1 MRHSH
6 SFRVGPVGFR
16 VGSDWAGPI
25 ADLRRLYAAYPA
37 IDDSFASATVRL
49 EATRPWRRWIR
60 PAVHI
65 HGDYTIPDALP
76 LPLDQGLLAA
86 EMGMN
91 LQVALGWRQHLLLHA
106 SAVERGGRAV
116 VMVGA
121 SGSGKSTLAAML
133 GEKPDWRFMGDE
145 FAMLALASD
154 TLHAFPRL
162 VSLKNDSIAA
172 MQGIV
177 PQTRFGP
184 RISGTPKGNIRHLI
198 PPADAIAR
206 MDEPAVPA
214 LLLFPTFGEDPGL
227 RPVAQSEALIRL
239 TDSSTN
245 YVALGEPAFAA
256 LVRLVRTV
264 PAVAI
269 GYRSGDEG
277 VDAVE
282 ALWTELSG

>member
-25 ADLRRLYAAYPA
+25 AQVRALYAAYPPL
-37 IDDSFASATVRL
+37 DSGFASATVRL
-49 EATRPWRRWIR
+49 EATRPWRRWVR

-76 LPLDQGLLAA
+76 LPLAQGLLAA

-133 GEKPDWRFMGDE
+133 GEGGHWRFMGDE
-145 FAMLALASD
+145 FAMLD
-154 TLHAFPRL
+154 TAHGTVHAFPRL
-162 VSLKNDSIAA
+162 VSLKNESIAA
-172 MQGIV
+172 MQAVV
-177 PQTRFGP
+177 PAERFGP
-184 RISGTPKGNIRHLI
+184 TIAGTPKGTIRHLI
-198 PPADAIAR
+198 PKAAAIAR

-227 RPVAQSEALIRL
+227 RPVPPSEALLRL
-239 TDSSTN
+239 TESSTN

-256 LVRLVRTV
+256 LLRLVRAI

-269 GYRSGDEG
+269 GYRSSAEG

-282 ALWTELSG
+282 ALWAGLDA